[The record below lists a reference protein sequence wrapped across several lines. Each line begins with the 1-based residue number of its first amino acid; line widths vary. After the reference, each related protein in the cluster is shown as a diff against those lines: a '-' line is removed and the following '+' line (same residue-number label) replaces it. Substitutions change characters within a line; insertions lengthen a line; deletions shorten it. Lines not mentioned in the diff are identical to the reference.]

1 MNMKKKIIF
10 LSIFIFL
17 LAIGGVAA
25 FYFTKANQKPI
36 VYGEGEVAKYKTDTR
51 PVPTDGTT
59 PLDHDAYANV
69 AYILWLLEHTNQY
82 SSLTEGTA
90 VSVGQKQ
97 TIYNHRRVNG
107 KEQLV
112 DTISSGLVT
121 LGKQKYFKDGK
132 VLIRDYISKNGNDI
146 QWKTEEP
153 ECISN
158 SQYIVRYGWL
168 PTQAT
173 AYIICKD
180 TILEISDITVLEDG
194 NYSIQLSLN
203 PDRDYAPFW
212 YQREVATNAASLS
225 EAKFSSIKV
234 EYIFDAAWR
243 VLQVNTQEKYTV
255 TPKVAPITVNCDTN
269 ITESFTY
276 EKPDFGAAL
285 DYFEQY
291 KDLKPS
297 DGEDITPPEENT
309 PLSYIT
315 GSLLGGD
322 SKEHFFKIDMKIND
336 RILEGKLSLDISDLN
351 DVSVKVSLGDLQ
363 VVYASKEVYIDY
375 HTIKLKCNIEEATII
390 LRPLLEELFY
400 GENPSEITS
409 GFDVNQIMSDINAAT
424 MVETEEQVT
433 LNVNLNLMGISL
445 PLVFDIHKSKDELDL
460 ISIKANINL
469 SEYALDVNIT
479 KQDNITFK
487 PIEGEY
493 NDVSN
498 LDFII
503 EDATKILKN
512 KKFTLNFAAEYNDF
526 SFEGTAYISTEKDN
540 PIQLNLVISN
550 AEKNILENLSLI
562 YYSNTI
568 YLTYKENK
576 LKLSVSSLLEFLQ
589 QQGIVFPELTE
600 EDLHNMLESLASM
613 NIKTILKNL
622 SLKEDGISLELNLS
636 FLEESLSSVLA
647 TIKDTDLGFILTTNV
662 YNITL
667 EFDTKNDFEIANG
680 FESYIEVQDYLDI
693 AKYLMELIGKKS
705 IGLTINGSILINSQ
719 PAQVSSKLHMYLM
732 NNTYQIDGEIVC
744 NMNGNVIN
752 IHVIYVDKMIYIQFF
767 GYTLKL
773 DVTKLSS
780 TLDEI
785 VKTLELPNIEI
796 PSQDFYELIKWIT
809 QFKIG
814 ENWIEADLNS
824 LTELLGKVFI
834 GFTLDGSIL
843 NLEISSEIAK
853 VNVELMEINAHEIEV
868 PTEYY
873 TEKDLLKL
881 VAYVKDIKQILEQKH
896 VHLQGGLTYEK
907 IGIAFDIYV
916 DFKEAIKAKGKL
928 HIQYENES
936 FDMDITYVNSILYI
950 SYKNLK
956 LKMDSNRIMEY
967 LPKLELPSM
976 GIDEILSYLK
986 EIRIEDSQLKVIV
999 GKEETIEIIIADTI
1013 HGFDIKLDSYEATM
1027 QVNVEEEQEIQV
1039 EDSAYTNVGG
1049 YLDIIDYIM
1058 KDLSQT
1064 SFGIELNASIE
1075 LEGKP
1080 LAITGQIN
1088 VYYSNVYSIE
1098 GVLHLSYSDLILD
1111 ITILGMDKDIYIQFL
1126 GYTFLLNMDTLPTTL
1141 QCILKELG
1149 IEGSLNF
1156 DFNILDLLY
1165 IMDSIIVTDQGLQ
1178 FDFEKLGR
1186 IGISLTKDQDQILL
1200 NITTSKITLSSVIKP
1215 IAFHEIEVPTEY
1227 YTEEDLLKL
1236 VAYVKDIKQILE
1248 QKHVHLQGGLTYEK
1262 IGIAFD
1268 IYVDFKEAIKAKG
1281 KLHIQYEN
1289 ESFDMDITY
1298 VNSILY
1304 ISYKNLKLKMDS
1316 NRIMEYLPKLELPS
1330 MGIDEILSYLKEIRI
1345 EDSQLKVIVGKE
1357 ETIEIIIADT
1367 IHGFDIK
1374 LDSYEATMQV
1384 NVEEEQEIQVED
1396 SAYTNVGG
1404 YLDIIDYIM
1413 KDLSQTS
1420 FGIELNASIELE
1432 GKPLA
1437 ITGKVDC
1444 LYNGISHDIVAT
1456 LHLQYATVSLDIE
1469 VSFIQNRVYLKLYDN
1484 VIELTV
1490 ADLDDLIQYV
1500 LGKLNISIN
1509 LSNSVLPFIN
1519 NLLEGCQ
1526 MTEHSLVLNLS
1537 HICSQLS
1544 QVKLETSLTEVLHLN
1559 LKQENLFEVSLLETI
1574 VSNPTLPEYTPTLSK
1589 DEIYSIM
1596 DDVFYLL
1603 DIVASKAVHIELN
1616 AGKILVGI
1624 NEVDCSGYVDIL
1636 IKDSKVEI
1644 SGHFTIHGVGILVD
1658 IDFVYLKNTLYLT
1671 IANQTFCLKLDQLDE
1686 FMEQAKQILEP
1697 MLSLDITLPKVDL
1710 NMNLEILNL
1719 FLSANQLEADFTEL
1733 LGKVC
1738 KMSIVYGLSL
1748 DAFDFELNG
1757 SYDEISFELPMVIS
1771 KSNLVAISVPTG
1783 YLTMEEVLEVLRF
1796 IVDGYNLT
1804 NQKEFNIQLA
1814 LSLYA
1819 NGSLFADIEGD
1830 LYLKLFEDNTF
1841 DARLKAMVQ
1850 QYENGL
1856 STHWHQLDLQVISL
1870 QTLQALNAG
1879 ENGAMIYALYGN
1891 NPVDTSAVVKIKSTY
1906 SGIESLIET
1915 ITKLMNIQLPAFD
1928 LESASEF
1935 DIRNLFNLITVKEDQ
1950 LCIQI
1955 HTNAIFEEIQHEVM
1969 EFTLTRQN
1977 GTISN
1982 VEAKNI
1988 YLSYTNSKKHFK
2000 LDTLSLSLVPH
2011 KLDVYI
2017 PNDLD
2022 SYYDISNISNLFEAF
2037 YNNALEKNFE
2047 ISGTVTLTALNIINI
2062 NMPIQLKINVDDK
2075 GMPILYAHLD
2085 MSNLGLGSLLMSKK
2099 HVYIYYKDEYV
2110 YIHRD
2115 DSKDKDDRKIKIH
2128 YTEFLNNIMYYL
2140 MDYSMGLPDSILSLI
2155 NKTPEGDGFVD
2166 ASGCINNLQ
2175 IGTNEFMFDINMKEL
2190 ADNYDLG
2197 KLVMSL
2203 ASTLVAKTD
2212 DLGNYILDAEGNVLY
2227 APMIYQIPN
2236 FEFTAVDVINLN
2248 SKNLVLSNI
2257 KEDANGN
2264 LIVHKVDLSELDA
2277 YILDF
2282 NANFNVDE
2290 EYIYSN
2296 GSWISNGKL
2305 KHNVVFDLDE
2315 AGSIVKQYSEASK
2328 IDFPY
2333 EIKDIISV
2341 SSETGTRYF
2350 KLLGWY
2356 YDASYKKPLD
2366 HTSSIVMENKSLSYY
2381 AKVVDVTI
2389 NLHISSVFH
2398 EDYLLTTYE
2407 GADISI
2413 AIEEKYNIAMDGLD
2427 IYKYIGLQN
2436 ANGMPIDISAL
2447 TRGSYTLVAQWEKV
2461 EYSFYAIYNDTE
2473 TQLEE
2478 SSDLP
2483 FLEEDFV
2490 IQKNN
2495 EYLIYSHNRL
2505 TPKYMVSSFANLF
2518 ILNED
2523 LQRFELHLL
2532 SLNDILFKDFDQ
2544 ITFEAS
2550 RDEFNTK
2557 GYYGFFIP
2565 KATTKDISGLM
2576 PNGTYDSFEIN
2587 AWVSE
2592 DVYYSLS
2599 DLKEIRGPHQ
2609 FKAYIATKLSFFDF
2623 DTEAS
2628 GAALSKYT
2636 GAASLV
2642 ILPEYALVGGSYLPV
2657 VGIKEQLDENKL
2669 KGSAFTSNTS
2679 IETIVLNESMAF
2691 IGSNAFKNC
2700 DGLKNVYLPKKLLSL
2715 NVASDAFYFEKSG
2728 AFNFEKTLE
2737 LVKKISFH
2745 CSELQANELNLVA
2758 CKYNNSDRH
2767 YGKKESG
2774 FLGVGTADLRNA
2786 FLKEDVVIANV
2797 SYELIKN
2804 Y

>member
-512 KKFTLNFAAEYNDF
+512 KKFILNFAAEYNDF

-576 LKLSVSSLLEFLQ
+576 LKLSVSSLLEFFQ

-680 FESYIEVQDYLDI
+680 FESYIDVQDYLDI
-693 AKYLMELIGKKS
+693 AKYLMDLIGKKS

-719 PAQVSSKLHMYLM
+719 PVQVSSILHMYLM

-853 VNVELMEINAHEIEV
+853 VNVELMEINA
-868 PTEYY
+868 
-873 TEKDLLKL
+873 
-881 VAYVKDIKQILEQKH
+881 
-896 VHLQGGLTYEK
+896 
-907 IGIAFDIYV
+907 
-916 DFKEAIKAKGKL
+916 
-928 HIQYENES
+928 
-936 FDMDITYVNSILYI
+936 
-950 SYKNLK
+950 
-956 LKMDSNRIMEY
+956 
-967 LPKLELPSM
+967 
-976 GIDEILSYLK
+976 
-986 EIRIEDSQLKVIV
+986 
-999 GKEETIEIIIADTI
+999 
-1013 HGFDIKLDSYEATM
+1013 
-1027 QVNVEEEQEIQV
+1027 
-1039 EDSAYTNVGG
+1039 
-1049 YLDIIDYIM
+1049 
-1058 KDLSQT
+1058 
-1064 SFGIELNASIE
+1064 
-1075 LEGKP
+1075 
-1080 LAITGQIN
+1080 
-1088 VYYSNVYSIE
+1088 
-1098 GVLHLSYSDLILD
+1098 
-1111 ITILGMDKDIYIQFL
+1111 
-1126 GYTFLLNMDTLPTTL
+1126 
-1141 QCILKELG
+1141 
-1149 IEGSLNF
+1149 
-1156 DFNILDLLY
+1156 
-1165 IMDSIIVTDQGLQ
+1165 
-1178 FDFEKLGR
+1178 
-1186 IGISLTKDQDQILL
+1186 
-1200 NITTSKITLSSVIKP
+1200 
-1215 IAFHEIEVPTEY
+1215 HEIEVPTEY

-1374 LDSYEATMQV
+1374 VDSYEATMQV

-1456 LHLQYATVSLDIE
+1456 LHLQYATVSLYIE

-1559 LKQENLFEVSLLETI
+1559 LKQENLFEVSLLETV

-1603 DIVASKAVHIELN
+1603 DIIASKAVHIELN
-1616 AGKILVGI
+1616 AGKIIVGT
-1624 NEVDCSGYVDIL
+1624 NEVDCFGYVDIL
-1636 IKDSKVEI
+1636 IRDSKVEI
-1644 SGHFTIHGVGILVD
+1644 SGHFTIHGVGILAD

-1814 LSLYA
+1814 MSLYA

-1841 DARLKAMVQ
+1841 DARLKATVQ
-1850 QYENGL
+1850 QCENGL

-2197 KLVMSL
+2197 KLVISL

-2212 DLGNYILDAEGNVLY
+2212 DLGNYILDDEGNVLY

-2264 LIVHKVDLSELDA
+2264 LIVHEVDLSELEA

-2381 AKVVDVTI
+2381 AKIVDVTI

-2436 ANGMPIDISAL
+2436 ENGMPIDISAL

-2495 EYLIYSHNRL
+2495 DYLIYSHNRL

-2565 KATTKDISGLM
+2565 KATTKDISSLM

>member
-36 VYGEGEVAKYKTDTR
+36 VYGDGEVAKYKTDTR

-336 RILEGKLSLDISDLN
+336 RILEGKLALDISDLN
-351 DVSVKVSLGDLQ
+351 DVSVKVSLGGLQ

-512 KKFTLNFAAEYNDF
+512 KKFILNFAAEYNDF

-613 NIKTILKNL
+613 NIKTIVKNL

-693 AKYLMELIGKKS
+693 AKYLMNLIGKKS

-719 PAQVSSKLHMYLM
+719 PVQVSSKLHMYLM

-873 TEKDLLKL
+873 TE
-881 VAYVKDIKQILEQKH
+881 
-896 VHLQGGLTYEK
+896 
-907 IGIAFDIYV
+907 
-916 DFKEAIKAKGKL
+916 
-928 HIQYENES
+928 
-936 FDMDITYVNSILYI
+936 
-950 SYKNLK
+950 
-956 LKMDSNRIMEY
+956 
-967 LPKLELPSM
+967 
-976 GIDEILSYLK
+976 
-986 EIRIEDSQLKVIV
+986 
-999 GKEETIEIIIADTI
+999 
-1013 HGFDIKLDSYEATM
+1013 
-1027 QVNVEEEQEIQV
+1027 
-1039 EDSAYTNVGG
+1039 
-1049 YLDIIDYIM
+1049 
-1058 KDLSQT
+1058 
-1064 SFGIELNASIE
+1064 
-1075 LEGKP
+1075 
-1080 LAITGQIN
+1080 
-1088 VYYSNVYSIE
+1088 
-1098 GVLHLSYSDLILD
+1098 
-1111 ITILGMDKDIYIQFL
+1111 
-1126 GYTFLLNMDTLPTTL
+1126 
-1141 QCILKELG
+1141 
-1149 IEGSLNF
+1149 
-1156 DFNILDLLY
+1156 
-1165 IMDSIIVTDQGLQ
+1165 
-1178 FDFEKLGR
+1178 
-1186 IGISLTKDQDQILL
+1186 
-1200 NITTSKITLSSVIKP
+1200 
-1215 IAFHEIEVPTEY
+1215 
-1227 YTEEDLLKL
+1227 EDLLKL

-1298 VNSILY
+1298 VNSIIY

-1345 EDSQLKVIVGKE
+1345 EDSQLKVTVGKE

-1374 LDSYEATMQV
+1374 VDSYEATMQV

-1544 QVKLETSLTEVLHLN
+1544 QVKLETSLTEVLHVN
-1559 LKQENLFEVSLLETI
+1559 LKQENLFEVSLLETV

-1603 DIVASKAVHIELN
+1603 DIIASKAVHIELN
-1616 AGKILVGI
+1616 AGKIIVGT

-1644 SGHFTIHGVGILVD
+1644 SGHFTIHGVGILAD

-1671 IANQTFCLKLDQLDE
+1671 IANQTFCLKLDQLGE

-1733 LGKVC
+1733 LGKVS

-1804 NQKEFNIQLA
+1804 NQEEFNIQLA
-1814 LSLYA
+1814 MSLYA

-1841 DARLKAMVQ
+1841 DARLKATVQ

-1870 QTLQALNAG
+1870 QTLQTLNAG

-1955 HTNAIFEEIQHEVM
+1955 NTNAIFEEIQHEVM

-1977 GTISN
+1977 GTISK
-1982 VEAKNI
+1982 VEAKNM

-2037 YNNALEKNFE
+2037 YNNALEKSFE

-2197 KLVMSL
+2197 KLVISL

-2264 LIVHKVDLSELDA
+2264 LIVHKVDLSELEA

-2436 ANGMPIDISAL
+2436 ENGMPIDISAL

-2495 EYLIYSHNRL
+2495 DYLIYSHNRL

-2565 KATTKDISGLM
+2565 KATTKDISSLM

>member
-512 KKFTLNFAAEYNDF
+512 KKFILNFAAEYNDF

-576 LKLSVSSLLEFLQ
+576 LKLSVSSLLEFFQ

-613 NIKTILKNL
+613 NIKTIVKNL

-693 AKYLMELIGKKS
+693 AKYLMDLIGKKS

-719 PAQVSSKLHMYLM
+719 PVQVSSILHMYLM

-853 VNVELMEINAHEIEV
+853 VNVELMEINA
-868 PTEYY
+868 
-873 TEKDLLKL
+873 
-881 VAYVKDIKQILEQKH
+881 
-896 VHLQGGLTYEK
+896 
-907 IGIAFDIYV
+907 
-916 DFKEAIKAKGKL
+916 
-928 HIQYENES
+928 
-936 FDMDITYVNSILYI
+936 
-950 SYKNLK
+950 
-956 LKMDSNRIMEY
+956 
-967 LPKLELPSM
+967 
-976 GIDEILSYLK
+976 
-986 EIRIEDSQLKVIV
+986 
-999 GKEETIEIIIADTI
+999 
-1013 HGFDIKLDSYEATM
+1013 
-1027 QVNVEEEQEIQV
+1027 
-1039 EDSAYTNVGG
+1039 
-1049 YLDIIDYIM
+1049 
-1058 KDLSQT
+1058 
-1064 SFGIELNASIE
+1064 
-1075 LEGKP
+1075 
-1080 LAITGQIN
+1080 
-1088 VYYSNVYSIE
+1088 
-1098 GVLHLSYSDLILD
+1098 
-1111 ITILGMDKDIYIQFL
+1111 
-1126 GYTFLLNMDTLPTTL
+1126 
-1141 QCILKELG
+1141 
-1149 IEGSLNF
+1149 
-1156 DFNILDLLY
+1156 
-1165 IMDSIIVTDQGLQ
+1165 
-1178 FDFEKLGR
+1178 
-1186 IGISLTKDQDQILL
+1186 
-1200 NITTSKITLSSVIKP
+1200 
-1215 IAFHEIEVPTEY
+1215 HEIEVPTEY

-1367 IHGFDIK
+1367 INGFDIK
-1374 LDSYEATMQV
+1374 VDSYEATMQV

-1544 QVKLETSLTEVLHLN
+1544 QVKLETSLTEVLHVN
-1559 LKQENLFEVSLLETI
+1559 LKQENLFEVSLLETV

-1603 DIVASKAVHIELN
+1603 DIIASKAVHIELN
-1616 AGKILVGI
+1616 AGKIIVGT
-1624 NEVDCSGYVDIL
+1624 NEVDCFGYVDIL
-1636 IKDSKVEI
+1636 IRNSKVEI
-1644 SGHFTIHGVGILVD
+1644 SGHFTIHGVGILAD

-1671 IANQTFCLKLDQLDE
+1671 IANQTFCLKLDQLGE

-1697 MLSLDITLPKVDL
+1697 ILSLDITLPKVDL

-1757 SYDEISFELPMVIS
+1757 SYDGISFELPMVIS

-1814 LSLYA
+1814 MSLYA

-1841 DARLKAMVQ
+1841 DARLKATVQ

-1891 NPVDTSAVVKIKSTY
+1891 NPVDTSALVKIKSTY

-1935 DIRNLFNLITVKEDQ
+1935 DIRNLFNLMTVKEDQ

-1955 HTNAIFEEIQHEVM
+1955 NINAIFEEIQHEVM

-1977 GTISN
+1977 GTVSN
-1982 VEAKNI
+1982 VEIKNM

-2037 YNNALEKNFE
+2037 YNNALEKSFE

-2062 NMPIQLKINVDDK
+2062 NMPIQLKINVDEK

-2197 KLVMSL
+2197 KLVISL

-2264 LIVHKVDLSELDA
+2264 LIVHEVDLSELDS

-2565 KATTKDISGLM
+2565 KATTKDISSLM